1 MIGSLAIFPDLGNAT
16 ILILVSLLMYTISGI
31 AYRWFTT
38 ILGLLAGV
46 SMISLTA
53 IRIIGVEKF
62 SKIPVFGYVAKR
74 FSAFWL
80 STISPYRLCLFYCY
94 RRVWICRSKSYSRS
108 PILLNSTNHFGR
120 NSRKGSF
127 QLNGSN
133 RYWGHD
139 PDTGIC

>member
-31 AYRWFTT
+31 AYRWFST

-53 IRIIGVEKF
+53 IRFIGVEKF

-74 FSAFWL
+74 FSAF
-80 STISPYRLCLFYCY
+80 STPLM
-94 RRVWICRSKSYSRS
+94 
-108 PILLNSTNHFGR
+108 T
-120 NSRKGSF
+120 
-127 QLNGSN
+127 
-133 RYWGHD
+133 
-139 PDTGIC
+139 